1 MSSHRLLVTLCLL
14 LALPAACSTGPA
26 TFEEGSTGEPPAWV
40 EEVVPEPGAV
50 ATVPDAVEVDH
61 TITATDEDV
70 RLLINGVDVTTYA
83 TFEAGKIRYEA
94 GDGPVDLGT
103 GDHTAEVQR
112 VTLPSEGVDFT
123 VIDSY
128 TWRFRLG

>member
-1 MSSHRLLVTLCLL
+1 MSSLRFLLLLCLTLLVS
-14 LALPAACSTGPA
+14 ACSTGPE
-26 TFEEGSTGEPPAWV
+26 TFEEGSTSEPPAWV

-112 VTLPSEGVDFT
+112 VTLPSEGTDFT

-128 TWRFRLG
+128 TWRFRVA